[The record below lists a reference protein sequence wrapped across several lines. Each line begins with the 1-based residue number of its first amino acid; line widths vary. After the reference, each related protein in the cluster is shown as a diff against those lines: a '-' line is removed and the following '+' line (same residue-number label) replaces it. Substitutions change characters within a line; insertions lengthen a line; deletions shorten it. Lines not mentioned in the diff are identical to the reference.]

1 MAVDTDILAIHHI
14 FIWDQRRDVNEKLF
28 EAVKG
33 KACTTIHNLLELCG
47 LFAIAGLASKVEEVE
62 DKYLRGKEF
71 VIVFSGYHGDWGEYV
86 SSVTEYIKRGLS
98 YGDAIIVEALEQ
110 SDIETFITW
119 NRKHLDG
126 KLNIKLVTPEEY
138 LKLHAG

>member
-1 MAVDTDILAIHHI
+1 MSEKMQHYQKLA
-14 FIWDQRRDVNEKLF
+14 
-28 EAVKG
+28 G
-33 KACTTIHNLLELCG
+33 
-47 LFAIAGLASKVEEVE
+47 
-62 DKYLRGKEF
+62 KYLM
-71 VIVFSGYHGDWGEYV
+71 DV

-138 LKLHAG
+138 LKLHTN